1 MNLILLS
8 ALLTV
13 LHSFVVGKPVQVATR
28 NNEADTI
35 LYESDIVLRR
45 QKRSAMNCDCFWPKS
60 QDGLVKIPVNVSSDF
75 SVTERAWIVEAMQE
89 FNTLTCVQF
98 VNRTTESSYI
108 KVVPGKN
115 CWSFFGKIGGAQ
127 TVALMKNGCMSK
139 GAIQHE
145 LNHALGFIHE
155 QSRSDRDNYVRIMW
169 EYIMAGEQENFGK
182 VNSNNLGLPYD
193 YFSVMH
199 YGAYAFSNTSG
210 KATIV
215 PIPDPS
221 VPIGQRYG
229 LSNLDVAKI
238 NKIYNCNRCS
248 SVLPNANG
256 TFSSANYPSPYPDNS
271 NCLWLIRIPQNKV
284 FLQFQEF
291 SLQSS
296 PHCALDYIRIYD
308 GSSRNAQILLD
319 KYCGVAPLPALVA
332 SGHMMLIEFV
342 SDMAIAGTGFTASY
356 SHVKCGGTFT
366 NAYGVITSPNYPN
379 KYPKNQDCFWIVGAP
394 PGYQIF
400 LKVVFFE
407 LEDIDECRYDYLVIH
422 NGSRPTSPAVGP
434 YCGTMKIP
442 EFTSTENFVLVEF
455 HSDIVWV
462 FHGFMINYTFVMPS

>member
-13 LHSFVVGKPVQVATR
+13 LHSFVVGKPVQVCLSYH
-28 NNEADTI
+28 NTI

-169 EYIMAGEQENFGK
+169 EYIMAGMSTEFE
-182 VNSNNLGLPYD
+182 L
-193 YFSVMH
+193 VML
-199 YGAYAFSNTSG
+199 FFPS
-210 KATIV
+210 TIV

-238 NKIYNCNRCS
+238 NKIYNCSKYRCS

-356 SHVKCGGTFT
+356 SHGEDSSSFT
-366 NAYGVITSPNYPN
+366 
-379 KYPKNQDCFWIVGAP
+379 
-394 PGYQIF
+394 
-400 LKVVFFE
+400 E
-407 LEDIDECRYDYLVIH
+407 LAWQTLLR
-422 NGSRPTSPAVGP
+422 T
-434 YCGTMKIP
+434 
-442 EFTSTENFVLVEF
+442 
-455 HSDIVWV
+455 
-462 FHGFMINYTFVMPS
+462 